1 MIQLFIVDGGSMD
14 SEMALTILLQNI
26 HDRKDLSNYENRW
39 ILHSIYVGLAARRIA
54 NELGVDEDFALTI
67 GYMHDIGR
75 MINHKN
81 HVIEGYNYLNDLGF
95 HNVARYCMTHSFID
109 NIIFSTAGGGP
120 KDRESYNI
128 ISNYL
133 DKIRVNV
140 YDNIIQLCDLFC
152 LETGFTT
159 FEKRILDI
167 TERKGVYSNSE
178 EHYVNIMKLK
188 SKIEFLMGKTIYELF
203 PEIKKEDLDSIE
215 EDNKKLMVLFKN
227 SNNKIYKKG

>member
-1 MIQLFIVDGGSMD
+1 
-14 SEMALTILLQNI
+14 MALGILLQNI
-26 HDRKDLSNYENRW
+26 KNRKDLAKPENKW

-54 NELGVDEDFALTI
+54 HELGIDEDFALTI

-81 HVIEGYNYLNDLGF
+81 HTIEGYNFLNKLGY
-95 HNVARYCMTHSFID
+95 HNVARYCLTHSFID

-120 KDRESYNI
+120 KDKDSYDF

-133 DKIRVNV
+133 DSIRLNV
-140 YDNIIQLCDLFC
+140 YDNIVQLCDLFC

-167 TERKGVYSNSE
+167 TKRKGVYPNSE
-178 EHYVNIMKLK
+178 SHFENIMALK
-188 SKIEFLMGKTIYELF
+188 EKMEFMIGRDLYDLF
-203 PEIKKEDLDSIE
+203 PEIKKEDIE
-215 EDNKKLMVLFKN
+215 SQDDDYEELMELFK
-227 SNNKIYKKG
+227 SKTK